1 MMTPL
6 TLMRKI
12 KLCKTGNTVTKLE
25 RKNLIFQHVYFGYD
39 SHGIGIVLMPILI
52 QIDIKM

>member
-39 SHGIGIVLMPILI
+39 SHGIGIVLMPIQI